1 MSLIE
6 IVIGLF
12 IFAIAISVVIVA
24 LTVSTKQQKDNAD
37 ETAIRLT
44 VSNNAAYA
52 KEIIKTPLQND
63 GWTLNR
69 NGEFSPRHGD
79 GFYVSLLECRFG
91 SEQFSYIVA
100 TEEDPVGNSFL
111 NLDHTQIAS
120 LSPGS
125 YCMDL
130 RGDTG
135 IVNNTGQIVPGITF
149 VNDSTFVSLPRIYLV
164 QQVRATP

>member
-24 LTVSTKQQKDNAD
+24 LTVSTRQRIDDNN
-37 ETAIRLT
+37 ETAIRLA
-44 VSNNAAYA
+44 VSNNAAYT

-111 NLDHTQIAS
+111 NLDYTQIAN

-125 YCMDL
+125 HCMDL

-135 IVNNTGQIVPGITF
+135 VVNNTGQIVPGITF

-164 QQVRATP
+164 QQVRTIP